1 MVKKLFKHEIHALW
15 RLMAPVWGILL
26 GVSVLGRL
34 IQFFEQNT
42 VIYSIISGSSVLFY
56 VAALIA
62 CLVCPFVFAIV
73 RFYRNLFT
81 GEGYL
86 TFTLPVTTGQH
97 LWVKLTVAV
106 ATELVT
112 LVAAAISVVVV
123 TFGDVT
129 VEIGKAIAYLYKLCV
144 QNWGAHLPMYTVE
157 AILAVIVLV
166 TVETLLFYC
175 CICIGQ
181 QARKN
186 RVLASVGVYFGF
198 YVIGQIIG
206 TIVVIVAT
214 FINWEP
220 LALWVVEHPFATIHI
235 VLCGGIVLEALLG
248 ALFFTISYWLT
259 SRRLNLE

>member
-15 RLMAPVWGILL
+15 RSMAPVWGVLF

-34 IQFFEQNT
+34 IRLFEQDT
-42 VIYSIISGSSVLFY
+42 VIYNIISGSSVFFY
-56 VAALIA
+56 IISLVA

-73 RFYRNLFT
+73 RFYRNLFS

-106 ATELVT
+106 MTELVT
-112 LVAAAISVVVV
+112 LIAAAISVILV
-123 TFGDVT
+123 TFGEVT

-157 AILAVIVLV
+157 AILGIVAIF

-186 RVLASVGVYFGF
+186 RILAAVGAYFGF
-198 YVIGQIIG
+198 YVVKQVLGTIVLIIG
-206 TIVVIVAT
+206 T
-214 FINWEP
+214 FIDWDP
-220 LALWVVEHPFATIHI
+220 LLLWFTEHPFATIHI
-235 VLCGGIVLEALLG
+235 CLCGGIVIEALLG
-248 ALFFTISYWLT
+248 VLFFVISHWLT
-259 SRRLNLE
+259 SHRLNLE

>member
-26 GVSVLGRL
+26 GVSALGRL
-34 IQFFEQNT
+34 IQLFEQDT
-42 VIYSIISGSSVLFY
+42 VIYNIISGSSVFFY
-56 VAALIA
+56 AVALIA
-62 CLVCPFVFAIV
+62 CLVCPFVFVVV
-73 RFYRNLFT
+73 RFYRNLFS

-106 ATELVT
+106 ATELLT
-112 LVAAAISVVVV
+112 LVAAAISVIVV
-123 TFGDVT
+123 TLGDLT
-129 VEIGKAIAYLYKLCV
+129 IEIGKAIAYLYKLCV
-144 QNWGAHLPMYTVE
+144 ESWGAHLPMYTVE

-175 CICIGQ
+175 CICVGQ

-186 RVLASVGVYFGF
+186 RVLAAIGVYFGI
-198 YVIGQIIG
+198 YAIKQVLG
-206 TIVVIVAT
+206 TIVVIIAT
-214 FINWEP
+214 FVDWQPVTVWIW
-220 LALWVVEHPFATIHI
+220 EHPFATIHI
-235 VLCGGIVLEALLG
+235 AMCGGIVLYTLG
-248 ALFFTISYWLT
+248 GVLYFVISHWLT